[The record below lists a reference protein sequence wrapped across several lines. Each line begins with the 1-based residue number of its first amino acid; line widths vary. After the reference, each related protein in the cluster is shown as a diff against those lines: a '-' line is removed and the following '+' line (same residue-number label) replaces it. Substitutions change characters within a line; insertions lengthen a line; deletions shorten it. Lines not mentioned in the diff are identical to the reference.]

1 MKQTELIKEIIQE
14 QSNIVGEKIALER
27 ALSTNVIEVQNNKL
41 KIKGSPEEAVKKLI
55 HAYEEIFGKA
65 SVEVCEDVIKK
76 FNTIQK

>member
-1 MKQTELIKEIIQE
+1 MKQNDLIMEIIQE

-27 ALSTNVIEVQNNKL
+27 ALSTRVISISENKL
-41 KIKGSPEEAVKKLI
+41 KIKGSPEEAIEKLI
-55 HAYEEIFGKA
+55 KAYEEIFGKA

>member
-1 MKQTELIKEIIQE
+1 MKSTELIKEIIHE

-27 ALSTNVIEVQNNKL
+27 ALSTNVISISNNRIS
-41 KIKGSPEEAVKKLI
+41 IKGSHEEAIKKLI
-55 HAYEEIFGKA
+55 KAYEEIFGRA